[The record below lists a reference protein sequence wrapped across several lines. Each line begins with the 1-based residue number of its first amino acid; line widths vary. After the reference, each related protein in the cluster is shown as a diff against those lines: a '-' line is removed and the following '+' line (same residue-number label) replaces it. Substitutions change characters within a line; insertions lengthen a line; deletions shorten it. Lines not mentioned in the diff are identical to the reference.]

1 MEIPTNPSS
10 PILDAGKV
18 SVAINKLQTG
28 QSLQATV
35 IEKLPNKTDVILRL
49 GSQLVQVKSDIPVTV
64 GQSIK
69 VLVERTA
76 TELILKAQPP
86 NQQTSIINT
95 SLRQLLPKQS
105 PVNEF
110 QQPLIQVF
118 TRITKQTITTA
129 SSVSA
134 DLPSQLLQIKRLTR
148 NILQSLPSQKNII
161 TTEGFK
167 KALQNSGVFF
177 EAKLQQ
183 ALADSKTTS
192 NNPISNPKNLFKAS
206 PGQAQ
211 STQNTST
218 TTLSPK
224 SQQPLVTINTD
235 LKANLIKLI
244 HLLKAWPK
252 ASQFASQ
259 ATSTQ
264 QTPPQLPLAKPAA
277 PLQTFSSTASQTTAQ
292 PQNSAQLAA
301 QALDSQIKELMS
313 KADGA
318 ISKLSLNQLA
328 SSNAESNTTR
338 QTWQIEIPFLNQHAS
353 ESVFLKIQQEE
364 PSDKL
369 SKKAD
374 KQWTVSLEMNPP
386 KLGLIKN
393 KLTLNNQHISSS
405 FWAESAE
412 TRELIHQHLS
422 VFKDQLFRAN
432 LKPEKIQVRSG
443 SGPTVQE
450 TKPNA
455 PILSEKA

>member
-1 MEIPTNPSS
+1 LEIPTNPTS
-10 PILDAGKV
+10 PVLDAVKV
-18 SVAINKLQTG
+18 SIPLHKLQTG
-28 QSLQATV
+28 QSLQAKV
-35 IEKLPNKTDVILRL
+35 IEQLPNKTDVILRL
-49 GSQLVQVKSDIPVTV
+49 GNQLVQVKSDIPVTV
-64 GQSIK
+64 GQIIK

-76 TELILKAQPP
+76 SELILKAPPP
-86 NQQTSIINT
+86 NQQTSITNT

-129 SSVSA
+129 SSVSPE
-134 DLPSQLLQIKRLTR
+134 LPSQLLQIKRLTR

-183 ALADSKTTS
+183 ALADRKTTS
-192 NNPISNPKNLFKAS
+192 NNPINNPKNLFKAS
-206 PGQAQ
+206 LSQAQ
-211 STQNTST
+211 TTQNTST

-224 SQQPLVTINTD
+224 SQQPLVMISTD
-235 LKANLIKLI
+235 LKANLIKLV

-252 ASQFASQ
+252 ASQFTSQ
-259 ATSTQ
+259 PTSTQ
-264 QTPPQLPLAKPAA
+264 QTPPQLPLPKPAA
-277 PLQTFSSTASQTTAQ
+277 PSQTFSSAASQTTAH
-292 PQNSAQLAA
+292 PQSSAQLAA
-301 QALDSQIKELMS
+301 QALDSQIRELMS

-328 SSNAESNTTR
+328 SSNAEGNTTR
-338 QTWQIEIPFLNQHAS
+338 QTWQVEIPFLNQHAS
-353 ESVFLKIQQEE
+353 QSVFLKIEQEE
-364 PSDKL
+364 PSDKP
-369 SKKAD
+369 SKKPD
-374 KQWTVSLEMNPP
+374 KQWTISLEMRPP

-393 KLTLNNQHISSS
+393 KLTLNKQQISSS
-405 FWAESAE
+405 FWAESPK

-432 LKPEKIQVRSG
+432 LNPERIQVRSG
-443 SGPTVQE
+443 PGPTIQE
-450 TKPNA
+450 IKPNTS
-455 PILSEKA
+455 ILSEKA